1 MENLGRRVE
10 RAFSFSQCMVPWDTC
25 FGTYVIF
32 YHFIVHSVPTFH
44 SLCLLLLTH
53 LGFFP
58 DFFSLFVLDEVISC
72 DPWKGVFYLPSMSP
86 DTRIH
91 RYRQPTAS
99 HKPSLHRA
107 SYLLLG
113 LVSDSE

>member
-10 RAFSFSQCMVPWDTC
+10 RAFSFFPNAWFPGMATT
-25 FGTYVIF
+25 GTYVIF

-58 DFFSLFVLDEVISC
+58 DFSVCLFWMKLSLVIH
-72 DPWKGVFYLPSMSP
+72 GRGYFYLPSMSP
-86 DTRIH
+86 DTARNSG
-91 RYRQPTAS
+91 TDTD
-99 HKPSLHRA
+99 SLLPVTSLA
-107 SYLLLG
+107 CT
-113 LVSDSE
+113 EQATCC